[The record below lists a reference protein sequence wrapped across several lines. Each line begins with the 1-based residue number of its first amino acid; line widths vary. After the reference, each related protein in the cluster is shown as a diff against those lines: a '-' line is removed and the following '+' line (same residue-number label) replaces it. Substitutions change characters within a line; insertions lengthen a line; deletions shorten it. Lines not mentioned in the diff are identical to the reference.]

1 MHILLTGATG
11 FIGGTLV
18 PRLIA
23 AGHTLTIYSRK
34 YRANQTRLAYI
45 DTIEKL
51 DGLAPVDAVINL
63 AGESLAAKRWTK
75 AYKKRLLSSRID
87 LTNQLIEALASY
99 GHTTA
104 AFLSASAI
112 GWYGNRDNIK
122 LDEASSGGE
131 GFAAALCEQWE
142 ASAHSAA
149 DKLQSRVVTLR
160 LGVVLDRSGGAWPQL
175 ILPFKLGLQ
184 NWPGSGHQVL
194 SWIHRQ
200 DAVAAI
206 EFCLAGDLVGP
217 VNLTAPLPVTYREL
231 ATAIAS
237 HKRLWLTAPIPAWA
251 MRMMLGEMADELL
264 LNGQYVVP
272 NRLTHAGFE
281 FEYADIDTALSALLR

>member
-11 FIGGTLV
+11 FIGSALV

-23 AGHTLTIYSRK
+23 AGHTLTVYSRQ
-34 YRANQTRLAYI
+34 YRANQTRLMYI
-45 DTIEKL
+45 NSIEKV
-51 DGLAPVDAVINL
+51 DGIAPVDAVINL

-87 LTNQLIEALASY
+87 LTDQLVAALASY
-99 GHTTA
+99 GHTPA
-104 AFLSASAI
+104 VFLSASAI
-112 GWYGNRDNIK
+112 GWYGSRDNIK

-131 GFAAALCEQWE
+131 SFAADLCEQWE

-149 DKLQSRVVTLR
+149 DKLQSRVIALR

-194 SWIHRQ
+194 SWVHRK
-200 DAVAAI
+200 DVVAAI
-206 EFCLAGDLVGP
+206 EYCLASDLIGA
-217 VNLTAPLPVTYREL
+217 VNVTAPLPVTYREL
-231 ATAIAS
+231 AEAIAS
-237 HKRLWLTAPIPAWA
+237 HKRLWLTVPIPASA
-251 MRMMLGEMADELL
+251 MRIMLGEMADELL
-264 LNGQYVVP
+264 LSGQYVVP
-272 NRLTHAGFE
+272 SKLTQAGFE
-281 FEYADIDTALSALLR
+281 FEYSDIETALSALLR

>member
-1 MHILLTGATG
+1 M
-11 FIGGTLV
+11 
-18 PRLIA
+18 
-23 AGHTLTIYSRK
+23 
-34 YRANQTRLAYI
+34 
-45 DTIEKL
+45 
-51 DGLAPVDAVINL
+51 
-63 AGESLAAKRWTK
+63 
-75 AYKKRLLSSRID
+75 
-87 LTNQLIEALASY
+87 
-99 GHTTA
+99 
-104 AFLSASAI
+104 
-112 GWYGNRDNIK
+112 
-122 LDEASSGGE
+122 
-131 GFAAALCEQWE
+131 
-142 ASAHSAA
+142 
-149 DKLQSRVVTLR
+149 VTLR

-217 VNLTAPLPVTYREL
+217 VNVTAPLPVTYREL

-251 MRMMLGEMADELL
+251 MRIMLGEMADELL

-272 NRLTHAGFE
+272 NRLTHTGFE

>member
-1 MHILLTGATG
+1 M
-11 FIGGTLV
+11 
-18 PRLIA
+18 
-23 AGHTLTIYSRK
+23 
-34 YRANQTRLAYI
+34 
-45 DTIEKL
+45 
-51 DGLAPVDAVINL
+51 
-63 AGESLAAKRWTK
+63 
-75 AYKKRLLSSRID
+75 
-87 LTNQLIEALASY
+87 
-99 GHTTA
+99 
-104 AFLSASAI
+104 
-112 GWYGNRDNIK
+112 
-122 LDEASSGGE
+122 
-131 GFAAALCEQWE
+131 
-142 ASAHSAA
+142 
-149 DKLQSRVVTLR
+149 VTLR

-251 MRMMLGEMADELL
+251 MRIMLGEMADELL

-272 NRLTHAGFE
+272 NRLTHTGFE